1 VASGLHSIFAM
12 PSKHSTEDPLPDAGA
27 MEGDRPSSEHNNE
40 RTPEERERE
49 AAYRRGEERERE
61 RAAGRWA
68 TRDHALDRDRA
79 PVTVRA
85 FAALAD
91 NVRDYA
97 IFLMDPQGVINY
109 WGEGARHIKWWTRDQ
124 AEGAHL
130 RLLYPPGGSEDGTAE
145 DHLREAA
152 ERGEYTGEGQRIRS
166 DGSLFWGGIT
176 LTALRDEDGRLLGF
190 AKVTRDLTAR
200 RAADNL
206 LQAAAEA
213 SEAASRAKSSFL
225 ATISHEIR
233 TPVNAIIGYNELLQ
247 METDGPL
254 TPAQRRHLARASLSA
269 RHLLSIISEVL
280 DFSRIDADRVSV
292 GRTALRVGEVVAAA
306 MRFVGPSARA
316 RRIDLVEAL
325 GGRASGL
332 AAWGDESRVRQILIS
347 LLSNAIKFT
356 EARGGEPGRVTVT
369 GGTAVEPSPDA
380 KLSGDGPWVYIRV
393 EDTGPG
399 VPSNSLEAIFEP
411 FVQADMALTRAHGG
425 TGLGLTISRRLARLM
440 GGDVTA
446 RSELGIGSSFF
457 LWLPAAPVESME
469 SGGVE
474 GHNPSVDV
482 SSAQDPGLPRH
493 DD

>member
-1 VASGLHSIFAM
+1 M
-12 PSKHSTEDPLPDAGA
+12 PSNHSTEDPLPDAGA
-27 MEGDRPSSEHNNE
+27 VEDHRPSSEPDHDP
-40 RTPEERERE
+40 TPEERERE
-49 AAYRRGEERERE
+49 AAFRRGEERERE

-68 TRDHALDRDRA
+68 ARDRA
-79 PVTVRA
+79 VERERAPATVRA

-97 IFLMDPQGVINY
+97 IFLLDPAGVITY
-109 WGEGARHIKWWTRDQ
+109 WGEGARHIKWWTKDQ

-152 ERGEYTGEGQRIRS
+152 ERGEYTGEGQRMRR

-176 LTALRDEDGRLLGF
+176 LTALRDENGTLLGF
-190 AKVTRDLTAR
+190 AKLTRDLTAR

-213 SEAASRAKSSFL
+213 SESASRAKSNFL
-225 ATISHEIR
+225 ATISHELR
-233 TPVNAIIGYNELLQ
+233 TPVNAIIGYHELLQ

-254 TPAQRRHLARASLSA
+254 TAAQQRHLARASLSA
-269 RHLLSIISEVL
+269 RHLLSLISEVL

-292 GRTALRVGEVVAAA
+292 GRTPLRVGEVVMAA
-306 MRFVGPSARA
+306 MAFVGPSARA
-316 RRIDLVEAL
+316 RGIELVEAL

-356 EARGGEPGRVTVT
+356 EARGGEPGRVTIT
-369 GGTAVEPSPDA
+369 GGAAAQASPDA
-380 KLSGDGPWVYIRV
+380 VLSGDGPWVYIRV

-399 VPSNSLEAIFEP
+399 VPSNRLEAIFEP

-474 GHNPSVDV
+474 GHNPPVDV
-482 SSAQDPGLPRH
+482 SSVIDR
-493 DD
+493 

>member
-1 VASGLHSIFAM
+1 M
-12 PSKHSTEDPLPDAGA
+12 PSNKSTEEPLPDAGA
-27 MEGDRPSSEHNNE
+27 AEREEPSSKSEHE

-49 AAYRRGEERERE
+49 AAYRRGEQRERE
-61 RAAGRWA
+61 RAAGRWTVA
-68 TRDHALDRDRA
+68 RDRAIDRDRT
-79 PVTVRA
+79 PITVRA

-97 IFLMDPQGVINY
+97 IFLMDPQGVITY

-130 RLLYPPGGSEDGTAE
+130 RLLYPAGGSEDGTAE
-145 DHLREAA
+145 EHLREAA

-176 LTALRDEDGRLLGF
+176 LTALRDENEKLLGF

-292 GRTALRVGEVVAAA
+292 GRGAFRVGEVVTAALTY
-306 MRFVGPSARA
+306 VGPSARG
-316 RRIDLVEAL
+316 RGIELVEAL

-332 AAWGDESRVRQILIS
+332 AAWGDESRVRQILIN

-356 EARGGEPGRVTVT
+356 DRRGGEPGRVTVT
-369 GGTAVEPSPDA
+369 GGTAIKPSPDA
-380 KLSGDGPWVYIRV
+380 KLSGNGPWIYIRV
-393 EDTGPG
+393 EDTGQG
-399 VPSNSLEAIFEP
+399 VPNNRLESIFEP
-411 FVQADMALTRAHGG
+411 FVQGDMALTRAHGG
-425 TGLGLTISRRLARLM
+425 TGLGLAISRRLARLM

-446 RSELGIGSSFF
+446 SSELGIGSSFF
-457 LWLPAAPVESME
+457 LWLPAAPVESLE

-474 GHNPSVDV
+474 GHNPPVDV
-482 SSAQDPGLPRH
+482 ASANDPGLGNRES
-493 DD
+493 DWRLATGD